1 MGLYIEHHFE
11 ENDVRFIAVSEG
23 IDTLNGTDNILMP
36 ITNVINSLYTRDCS
50 RKTKAA
56 HRARAKDGK
65 YIGGHPPFGYVIVSS
80 RESKQGKI
88 FRSLPF
94 SQAQKFSIGFK
105 SGE

>member
-36 ITNVINSLYTRDCS
+36 ITNVINSLYARDCS
-50 RKTKAA
+50 RKVKAA

-65 YIGGHPPFGYVIVSS
+65 YIGGHAPFGYAGVIIGISPRKPLIAGVS
-80 RESKQGKI
+80 
-88 FRSLPF
+88 PT
-94 SQAQKFSIGFK
+94 
-105 SGE
+105 